1 MLNSRLP
8 DRNPNYFIGSGS
20 KLFSRIQIQIILG
33 SKLLSKIKIQ
43 LFSRIRI
50 KKFFS
55 SVRTKSKSK
64 LWSGSEAK
72 RLRTPVLLNTV
83 FLLDVACEKI

>member
-50 KKFFS
+50 KFF
-55 SVRTKSKSK
+55 
-64 LWSGSEAK
+64 
-72 RLRTPVLLNTV
+72 
-83 FLLDVACEKI
+83 FLLSGQNQNQNCGLVPKQNVLELQYC